1 MAAEHGIGQNLVGLH
16 PLPQR
21 GHGGAAQING
31 GRDLARKVGNNA
43 RICFQKWP
51 TQLLNRSWASKS
63 DANGRTVKSVELATV
78 VAGHGGGCSLATAV
92 AGAGGHCSG
101 AWARRRLQPLSA
113 FFPRDRIKDMRTC
126 IKKDARALTFNLD

>member
-1 MAAEHGIGQNLVGLH
+1 MAAEHGIVQKLVGLH

-21 GHGGAAQING
+21 GHGGAAQINS
-31 GRDLARKVGNNA
+31 GRDLARKVGNKA
-43 RICFQKWP
+43 RIIFVLGPSQVQKG
-51 TQLLNRSWASKS
+51 SWASKS

-113 FFPRDRIKDMRTC
+113 FFRATAFKIQLRASENH
-126 IKKDARALTFNLD
+126 KKS